1 MILLIGFIL
10 TACQDKAVVEEE
22 LEVSIPLKN
31 ESVKIQDS
39 PITSVNLDEYLFR
52 DDVFYVDTRELNQTL
67 EEGMIAGFVNYPFY
81 ALIAN
86 LVDGQTLFKM
96 TKVLDSDN
104 KLLVELGGVGSYV
117 PRFEESE

>member
-1 MILLIGFIL
+1 MTRISQTIVMILLIGFIL

-52 DDVFYVDTRELNQTL
+52 DDVFYVDTRE
-67 EEGMIAGFVNYPFY
+67 
-81 ALIAN
+81 
-86 LVDGQTLFKM
+86 
-96 TKVLDSDN
+96 
-104 KLLVELGGVGSYV
+104 
-117 PRFEESE
+117 